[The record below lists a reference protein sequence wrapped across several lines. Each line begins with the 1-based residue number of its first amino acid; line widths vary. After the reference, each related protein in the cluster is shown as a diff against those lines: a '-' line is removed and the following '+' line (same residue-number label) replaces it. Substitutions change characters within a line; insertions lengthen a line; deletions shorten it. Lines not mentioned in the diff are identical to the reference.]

1 MVSETELVDKIT
13 SRAKDIGVQV
23 WLHAADL
30 DSARQVGIDA
40 AEPVV
45 TASVFKVPVGLELA
59 RQAADGAVDLAE
71 RVTVAPG
78 RSTPGSYGLAT
89 FHQEVTMSWHD
100 LAVLMIGVS
109 DNIATDLILERVG
122 KAAVAESLERLELPQ
137 TAVPHDCAELLHTIE
152 EDLGIDYRD
161 DERILAAL
169 PAERIRELRALT
181 PEATCRTS
189 AQEATRLL
197 GLIWRDEA
205 APAAA
210 CADVRR
216 WMELQ
221 VWPHRLRSGFGDEV
235 RVSGKTGTLPTVRN
249 EIGVVEYPD
258 GGRYA
263 VAVFTRAVDARSRV
277 PARDAFI
284 GFAAAQAV
292 DWLRQ
297 R

>member
-1 MVSETELVDKIT
+1 M
-13 SRAKDIGVQV
+13 
-23 WLHAADL
+23 
-30 DSARQVGIDA
+30 
-40 AEPVV
+40 
-45 TASVFKVPVGLELA
+45 FKVPVGLELA

-137 TAVPHDCAELLHTIE
+137 TAVPH
-152 EDLGIDYRD
+152 RD

-189 AQEATRLL
+189 AQEPL
-197 GLIWRDEA
+197 
-205 APAAA
+205 A
-210 CADVRR
+210 CWD
-216 WMELQ
+216 
-221 VWPHRLRSGFGDEV
+221 
-235 RVSGKTGTLPTVRN
+235 
-249 EIGVVEYPD
+249 
-258 GGRYA
+258 
-263 VAVFTRAVDARSRV
+263 
-277 PARDAFI
+277 
-284 GFAAAQAV
+284 
-292 DWLRQ
+292 
-297 R
+297 

>member
-78 RSTPGSYGLAT
+78 RSTSGSYGLAT

-122 KAAVAESLERLELPQ
+122 KAAVAESWSDWSFRRRRSR
-137 TAVPHDCAELLHTIE
+137 TIV
-152 EDLGIDYRD
+152 RSCCT
-161 DERILAAL
+161 RS
-169 PAERIRELRALT
+169 RK
-181 PEATCRTS
+181 TS
-189 AQEATRLL
+189 
-197 GLIWRDEA
+197 GSI
-205 APAAA
+205 
-210 CADVRR
+210 
-216 WMELQ
+216 
-221 VWPHRLRSGFGDEV
+221 
-235 RVSGKTGTLPTVRN
+235 TGTTSGSWPRCRPN
-249 EIGVVEYPD
+249 GS
-258 GGRYA
+258 A
-263 VAVFTRAVDARSRV
+263 NCAH
-277 PARDAFI
+277 
-284 GFAAAQAV
+284 
-292 DWLRQ
+292 
-297 R
+297 